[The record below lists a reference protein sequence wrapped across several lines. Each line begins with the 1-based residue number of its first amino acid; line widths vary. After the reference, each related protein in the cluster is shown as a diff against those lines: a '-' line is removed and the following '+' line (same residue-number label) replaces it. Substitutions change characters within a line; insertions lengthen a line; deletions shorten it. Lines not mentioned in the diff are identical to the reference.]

1 MLKKN
6 YYPVFTFVLN
16 ISLFILFYIS
26 YIDFVHPLFSY
37 LGFGLSINN
46 SKLLL
51 SFFIFLLLSFFLT
64 RKIFI
69 SSFVI
74 YYYHYFLLL
83 PALILFGVTDL
94 SFEYLLLYLIPYII
108 ISIFFYFA
116 TKNITPLLFHF
127 PSKFPHV
134 FLLILVV
141 ISFFL
146 LLRMFLLNFDHI
158 NLNLDKIYELRGE
171 VGANINTG
179 VWGYLNNWLPKV
191 FIPIIFIYFYF
202 KFPSKKFFLLACLL
216 LTYIL
221 IFSLTTHKSYVF
233 FFLFQVLVFLL
244 FRYKS
249 LVVIP
254 LLIFSLISISILSFL
269 FLDDIYLSSLTIR
282 RAFFVPAYL
291 SSLYLDFFS
300 NFDHVYWSNSFLSP
314 FIDYP
319 YSNIYTKL
327 LSDFYWDKST
337 GTNNGFI
344 SVGFMH
350 ASWFGVLAYTIIF
363 IFMIHFLD
371 RISFFSV
378 DRSFVV
384 LFLSII
390 PLQIL
395 LSSADLLTAL
405 STHGLFFSL
414 ISIPIVLQFLFGSS
428 RSYD

>member
-1 MLKKN
+1 MLIFVDKFIKARAISN
-6 YYPVFTFVLN
+6 ICFNRVIGQTLFLFQIVF
-16 ISLFILFYIS
+16 
-26 YIDFVHPLFSY
+26 
-37 LGFGLSINN
+37 
-46 SKLLL
+46 K
-51 SFFIFLLLSFFLT
+51 
-64 RKIFI
+64 
-69 SSFVI
+69 
-74 YYYHYFLLL
+74 
-83 PALILFGVTDL
+83 
-94 SFEYLLLYLIPYII
+94 
-108 ISIFFYFA
+108 FFYFICHIN
-116 TKNITPLLFHF
+116 TINTRF
-127 PSKFPHV
+127 PSCKPR
-134 FLLILVV
+134 LV
-141 ISFFL
+141 
-146 LLRMFLLNFDHI
+146 NF
-158 NLNLDKIYELRGE
+158 K
-171 VGANINTG
+171 
-179 VWGYLNNWLPKV
+179 W
-191 FIPIIFIYFYF
+191 
-202 KFPSKKFFLLACLL
+202 
-216 LTYIL
+216 
-221 IFSLTTHKSYVF
+221 
-233 FFLFQVLVFLL
+233 
-244 FRYKS
+244 
-249 LVVIP
+249 
-254 LLIFSLISISILSFL
+254 
-269 FLDDIYLSSLTIR
+269 LSSIIKRPSSIKRSKLGYKLNI
-282 RAFFVPAYL
+282 